1 MTAPLAPRVVV
12 AASLQYKR
20 GGAYRR
26 RLCRRVL
33 KEKVQR
39 VQRVVD
45 SRCAAM
51 IMKSALREC
60 LPAVSVILSRRRR
73 ISVRVDIDSD

>member
-39 VQRVVD
+39 VVD

-51 IMKSALREC
+51 IMKPALREC